1 MDKLRLETISDG
13 LFSIIITV
21 MLLEFKVPQSAELS
35 ALIDQLHLIFSYIL
49 SFIYIGI
56 YWNNHHHLFKVV
68 KQINGTLLWVN
79 LHLMFWLTMVP
90 FSTTWM
96 ASSGYAAIPTATY
109 AFILFMCSLSYR
121 FLERMIVRFE
131 GEHSVASKLL
141 DNDLKL
147 FFSMILYGVSIFLSF
162 VNTSLTVITLMILA
176 ALWFKPNPKVEKYF
190 LKLKIKQ

>member
-21 MLLEFKVPQSAELS
+21 MLLEFKVPQSVELS
-35 ALIDQLHLIFSYIL
+35 ALIDQLHLILSYIL

-96 ASSGYAAIPTATY
+96 ASS
-109 AFILFMCSLSYR
+109 
-121 FLERMIVRFE
+121 
-131 GEHSVASKLL
+131 
-141 DNDLKL
+141 D
-147 FFSMILYGVSIFLSF
+147 
-162 VNTSLTVITLMILA
+162 
-176 ALWFKPNPKVEKYF
+176 
-190 LKLKIKQ
+190 